1 MIRNKGNITMR
12 CLFSILILLGISVS
26 VCSQETVKSLK
37 RKQRQAKQNIEMTN
51 RLLNENKKNQKTTAN
66 SITVISR
73 QIEEREN
80 LIKALNDEVGIL
92 DRDLSNINAEKS
104 QLEEKLQEL
113 RKEYAKLLYHYY
125 FHKTKSNAVFYI
137 LSSESLTQ
145 GFRRL
150 RYVQQYSNYRKEQ
163 AQKIQQVTD
172 ELGQKETLLSRVKE
186 EKHNTL
192 KGKQVESNKLLKSK
206 ESKQKMLTELSQKES
221 DLKVKLEKQQ
231 RQVEVLNKKIDD
243 MIAAEIAKQEAQRKA
258 KAKAEAERKAKAAAS
273 KKPATSGTAAKP
285 SAPSAPS
292 APSTPSAPVTKPSAP
307 ASEGKSLVSGGFE
320 SNRGRLPW
328 PVRGIVT
335 GHFGLHPH
343 PVLDHVQVN
352 NKGIYI
358 QTTANSDASAVYD
371 GEVTQV
377 FAIPGNNNAIIVK
390 HGIYRTVYANLTTT
404 YVKVGD
410 KVKARQKLGRVFVDQ
425 EADKTELYFMLYKES
440 VLQNPELWLAR

>member
-1 MIRNKGNITMR
+1 MR
-12 CLFSILILLGISVS
+12 CLLSILILLGISVS

-273 KKPATSGTAAKP
+273 KKPAASGSAAK
-285 SAPSAPS
+285 PS
-292 APSTPSAPVTKPSAP
+292 APSTPSAPVTKPTAP

>member
-1 MIRNKGNITMR
+1 MR
-12 CLFSILILLGISVS
+12 CLLSILILLGISVS

-150 RYVQQYSNYRKEQ
+150 KYVQQYSNYRKEQ

-273 KKPATSGTAAKP
+273 KKPAAQGTAAK
-285 SAPSAPS
+285 PSAPS

>member
-1 MIRNKGNITMR
+1 MR
-12 CLFSILILLGISVS
+12 CLLSILILLGISVS

>member
-12 CLFSILILLGISVS
+12 CLLSILILLGISIS

-292 APSTPSAPVTKPSAP
+292 TPSAPVTKPTAP

-390 HGIYRTVYANLTTT
+390 HGIYRTVYANLTAT

-440 VLQNPELWLAR
+440 VFYFFLLWLAR

>member
-1 MIRNKGNITMR
+1 MR
-12 CLFSILILLGISVS
+12 CLLSILILLGISVS

-285 SAPSAPS
+285 SAPSS
-292 APSTPSAPVTKPSAP
+292 PSTPSAPVTKPSAP

>member
-12 CLFSILILLGISVS
+12 CLLSILILLGISIS

-273 KKPATSGTAAKP
+273 KKPAASGSAAK
-285 SAPSAPS
+285 PS
-292 APSTPSAPVTKPSAP
+292 APSTPSAPVTKPTAP

>member
-1 MIRNKGNITMR
+1 MR
-12 CLFSILILLGISVS
+12 CLLSILILLGISVS

-163 AQKIQQVTD
+163 AQRIQQVTD

-273 KKPATSGTAAKP
+273 KKPATSGSAAK
-285 SAPSAPS
+285 PSAPS

-307 ASEGKSLVSGGFE
+307 ASEGKSLVPGGFE

>member
-1 MIRNKGNITMR
+1 MR
-12 CLFSILILLGISVS
+12 CLLSILILLGISVS

-285 SAPSAPS
+285 SAPS
-292 APSTPSAPVTKPSAP
+292 TPSAPVTKPTAP

-425 EADKTELYFMLYKES
+425 DADKTELYFMLYKES

>member
-1 MIRNKGNITMR
+1 MR
-12 CLFSILILLGISVS
+12 CLLSILILLGISVS

-113 RKEYAKLLYHYY
+113 QKEYAKLLYHYY

-285 SAPSAPS
+285 SAPSTS
-292 APSTPSAPVTKPSAP
+292 SAPVTKPSAP

>member
-1 MIRNKGNITMR
+1 MR
-12 CLFSILILLGISVS
+12 CLLSILILLGISVS

-273 KKPATSGTAAKP
+273 KKPAASGSAAK
-285 SAPSAPS
+285 PSAPS
-292 APSTPSAPVTKPSAP
+292 APSTPSASVTKPTAP

>member
-12 CLFSILILLGISVS
+12 CLLSILILLGISVS

-292 APSTPSAPVTKPSAP
+292 TPSAPVTKPSAP

>member
-12 CLFSILILLGISVS
+12 CLLSILILLGISVS

-292 APSTPSAPVTKPSAP
+292 TPSASVTKPTAP

>member
-1 MIRNKGNITMR
+1 MR
-12 CLFSILILLGISVS
+12 CLLSILILLGISIS

-273 KKPATSGTAAKP
+273 KKPAASGSAAK
-285 SAPSAPS
+285 PSAPS
-292 APSTPSAPVTKPSAP
+292 APSTPSAPVTKPTAP

>member
-1 MIRNKGNITMR
+1 MR
-12 CLFSILILLGISVS
+12 CLLSILILLGISVS

-258 KAKAEAERKAKAAAS
+258 KAKAEAERKAKATAS
-273 KKPATSGTAAKP
+273 KKPAAQGTAAK
-285 SAPSAPS
+285 PSAPS
-292 APSTPSAPVTKPSAP
+292 APSTPSAPVTKPTAP

>member
-1 MIRNKGNITMR
+1 MR

-285 SAPSAPS
+285 SAPSS
-292 APSTPSAPVTKPSAP
+292 PSTPSAPATKPTAP

-390 HGIYRTVYANLTTT
+390 HGIYRTVYANLTAT

>member
-1 MIRNKGNITMR
+1 MR
-12 CLFSILILLGISVS
+12 CLLSILILLGISVS

-258 KAKAEAERKAKAAAS
+258 KAKAEAERKAKAVAS

>member
-1 MIRNKGNITMR
+1 MR
-12 CLFSILILLGISVS
+12 CLLSILILLGISIS

-113 RKEYAKLLYHYY
+113 QKEYAKLLYHYY

-273 KKPATSGTAAKP
+273 KKPAASGSAAK
-285 SAPSAPS
+285 PSAPS
-292 APSTPSAPVTKPSAP
+292 APSTPSAPVTKPTAP
-307 ASEGKSLVSGGFE
+307 AFEGKSLVSGGFE

-425 EADKTELYFMLYKES
+425 EADKTELYFMLYRES

>member
-12 CLFSILILLGISVS
+12 CLLSILILLGISVS

-104 QLEEKLQEL
+104 QLEEKLKEL

-163 AQKIQQVTD
+163 AQKIQQVTN

-273 KKPATSGTAAKP
+273 KKPAASGSAAK
-285 SAPSAPS
+285 PSAPS
-292 APSTPSAPVTKPSAP
+292 APSTPSAPVTKPTAP

>member
-12 CLFSILILLGISVS
+12 CLLSILILLGISVS

-206 ESKQKMLTELSQKES
+206 ERKQKMLTELSQKES

-273 KKPATSGTAAKP
+273 KKPAAQGTAAK
-285 SAPSAPS
+285 PSAPS
-292 APSTPSAPVTKPSAP
+292 APSTPSAPVTKPTAP

>member
-12 CLFSILILLGISVS
+12 CLLSILILLGISVS

-273 KKPATSGTAAKP
+273 KKPAAQGTAAKP

>member
-12 CLFSILILLGISVS
+12 CLLSILILLGISVS

-390 HGIYRTVYANLTTT
+390 HGIYRTVYANLTAT

>member
-12 CLFSILILLGISVS
+12 CLLSILILLGISVS

-285 SAPSAPS
+285 LAPS

-425 EADKTELYFMLYKES
+425 EADKTELYFMLYRES

>member
-1 MIRNKGNITMR
+1 MR
-12 CLFSILILLGISVS
+12 CLLSILILLGISVS

-163 AQKIQQVTD
+163 AQKIQQVTN

-231 RQVEVLNKKIDD
+231 RQVEALNKKIDD

-273 KKPATSGTAAKP
+273 KKPATSGSAAK
-285 SAPSAPS
+285 PSAPS

>member
-1 MIRNKGNITMR
+1 MR
-12 CLFSILILLGISVS
+12 CLLSILILLGISVS

-231 RQVEVLNKKIDD
+231 RQVEVLNKKIDN

-273 KKPATSGTAAKP
+273 KKPATSGTAAK
-285 SAPSAPS
+285 PSAPS

>member
-1 MIRNKGNITMR
+1 MR
-12 CLFSILILLGISVS
+12 CLLSILILLGISVS

-292 APSTPSAPVTKPSAP
+292 TPSAPATKPTAP

>member
-1 MIRNKGNITMR
+1 MR
-12 CLFSILILLGISVS
+12 CLLSILILLGISVS

-104 QLEEKLQEL
+104 QLEEKLKEL

-163 AQKIQQVTD
+163 AQKIQQVTN

-273 KKPATSGTAAKP
+273 KKPAASGSAAK
-285 SAPSAPS
+285 PSAPS
-292 APSTPSAPVTKPSAP
+292 APSTPSAPVTKPTAP

>member
-1 MIRNKGNITMR
+1 
-12 CLFSILILLGISVS
+12 
-26 VCSQETVKSLK
+26 
-37 RKQRQAKQNIEMTN
+37 
-51 RLLNENKKNQKTTAN
+51 
-66 SITVISR
+66 
-73 QIEEREN
+73 
-80 LIKALNDEVGIL
+80 
-92 DRDLSNINAEKS
+92 
-104 QLEEKLQEL
+104 EKLQEL

-292 APSTPSAPVTKPSAP
+292 TPSAPVTKPSAP

-390 HGIYRTVYANLTTT
+390 HGIYRTVYANLTAT

>member
-12 CLFSILILLGISVS
+12 CLLSILILLGISVS

-273 KKPATSGTAAKP
+273 KKTATSGTAAK
-285 SAPSAPS
+285 PSAPS
-292 APSTPSAPVTKPSAP
+292 APSTPSAPVTKPSTP

>member
-12 CLFSILILLGISVS
+12 CLLSILILLGISVS

-292 APSTPSAPVTKPSAP
+292 TPSAPVTKPSAP

-390 HGIYRTVYANLTTT
+390 HGIYRTVYANLTAT

>member
-12 CLFSILILLGISVS
+12 CLLSILILLGISVS

-150 RYVQQYSNYRKEQ
+150 RYVQQYSNYSKEP

-172 ELGQKETLLSRVKE
+172 EL
-186 EKHNTL
+186 
-192 KGKQVESNKLLKSK
+192 
-206 ESKQKMLTELSQKES
+206 
-221 DLKVKLEKQQ
+221 
-231 RQVEVLNKKIDD
+231 
-243 MIAAEIAKQEAQRKA
+243 
-258 KAKAEAERKAKAAAS
+258 
-273 KKPATSGTAAKP
+273 
-285 SAPSAPS
+285 
-292 APSTPSAPVTKPSAP
+292 
-307 ASEGKSLVSGGFE
+307 
-320 SNRGRLPW
+320 
-328 PVRGIVT
+328 
-335 GHFGLHPH
+335 
-343 PVLDHVQVN
+343 
-352 NKGIYI
+352 
-358 QTTANSDASAVYD
+358 
-371 GEVTQV
+371 
-377 FAIPGNNNAIIVK
+377 
-390 HGIYRTVYANLTTT
+390 
-404 YVKVGD
+404 
-410 KVKARQKLGRVFVDQ
+410 
-425 EADKTELYFMLYKES
+425 
-440 VLQNPELWLAR
+440 

>member
-1 MIRNKGNITMR
+1 MR
-12 CLFSILILLGISVS
+12 CLLSILILLGISVS

-273 KKPATSGTAAKP
+273 KKPATSGSAAK
-285 SAPSAPS
+285 PSAPS

>member
-1 MIRNKGNITMR
+1 MR
-12 CLFSILILLGISVS
+12 CLLSILILLGISVS

-273 KKPATSGTAAKP
+273 KKPAAQGTAAK
-285 SAPSAPS
+285 PSAPS
-292 APSTPSAPVTKPSAP
+292 APSTPSAPVTKPTAP

>member
-1 MIRNKGNITMR
+1 MR
-12 CLFSILILLGISVS
+12 CLLSILILLGISVS

-231 RQVEVLNKKIDD
+231 RQGEVLNKKIDD

-273 KKPATSGTAAKP
+273 KKPAAQGTGARP
-285 SAPSAPS
+285 SAPAAPS
-292 APSTPSAPVTKPSAP
+292 PPSAPVTKPTAP

-390 HGIYRTVYANLTTT
+390 HGIYRTVYANLTAT

>member
-12 CLFSILILLGISVS
+12 CLLSILILLGISIS

-292 APSTPSAPVTKPSAP
+292 TPSAPVTKPTAP

-425 EADKTELYFMLYKES
+425 EADKTELYFMLYRES

>member
-12 CLFSILILLGISVS
+12 CLLSILILLGISVS

-104 QLEEKLQEL
+104 QIEEKLQEL

-163 AQKIQQVTD
+163 AQKIQQVAD

-231 RQVEVLNKKIDD
+231 RQVEILNKKIDD

-273 KKPATSGTAAKP
+273 KKPATSGTAAK
-285 SAPSAPS
+285 PS

>member
-12 CLFSILILLGISVS
+12 CLLSILILLGISVS

-292 APSTPSAPVTKPSAP
+292 TPSTPVTKPSAP

-390 HGIYRTVYANLTTT
+390 HGIYRTVYANLTAT

>member
-1 MIRNKGNITMR
+1 MIRNKGNINMR
-12 CLFSILILLGISVS
+12 CLLSILILLGISVS

-285 SAPSAPS
+285 LAPS

>member
-1 MIRNKGNITMR
+1 MR
-12 CLFSILILLGISVS
+12 CLLSILILLGISVS

-273 KKPATSGTAAKP
+273 KKPAAQGTAAK
-285 SAPSAPS
+285 PS
-292 APSTPSAPVTKPSAP
+292 APSTPSAPVTKPTAP

>member
-1 MIRNKGNITMR
+1 MR
-12 CLFSILILLGISVS
+12 CLLSILILLGISVS

-80 LIKALNDEVGIL
+80 PIKALNDEVGIL

-292 APSTPSAPVTKPSAP
+292 TPSAPVTKPSAP